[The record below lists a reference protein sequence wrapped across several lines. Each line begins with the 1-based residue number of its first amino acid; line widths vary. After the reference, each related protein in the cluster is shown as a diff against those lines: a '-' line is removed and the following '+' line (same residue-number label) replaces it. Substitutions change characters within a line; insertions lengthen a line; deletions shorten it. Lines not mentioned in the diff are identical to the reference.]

1 LRKYNVETP
10 PKYDLSAIPIKMAL
24 LSGDVD
30 ELGDQTDVAWLE
42 DESQSGLR
50 NDLVVMKQEYHYGH
64 NSFMMASNMSYV
76 QDIIKVMQLIEEKK
90 IPAQDNHIVPTLN
103 IT

>member
-1 LRKYNVETP
+1 
-10 PKYDLSAIPIKMAL
+10 MAL

-90 IPAQDNHIVPTLN
+90 IPAQDNHIVPALN
-103 IT
+103 ITQDATADIK